1 MASLTQTTLAGI
13 GWTSLAK
20 GSQAVLQIVALIV
33 LARLLS
39 PDAFGLYSAA
49 LVVGGFCTIFSG
61 LGVSPAIVQRPVIE
75 DRHVRCGF
83 TLSVLM
89 GVATGALVF
98 LSADRIAAF
107 FGMPPLADLVRL
119 MAFGF
124 PLQGISAVAESM
136 ALRGFRFRGLA
147 LNDALSFGFGYVVLA
162 PVLTL
167 FGYGVYAL
175 AWAYLGQQIVRA
187 GALLVWQRHAKAPY
201 LDLRTVRE
209 LIWFGAGYTLAKTFN
224 YAATQADNLVVGRW
238 LGAAA
243 LGLYAHAYQL
253 IAAPAQ
259 LFGQML
265 DRVLFPT
272 MASIQSEPARLSR
285 AYRGG
290 VFLCAVVMLPAGAV
304 IAVLAPEIVLLLLGP
319 DWADVAVPLR
329 ILAFGLL
336 FRTSY
341 KISDTVV
348 RATGAVYQRA
358 WRQAIF
364 AAAVFGF
371 ALIGQGWGLGGVA
384 LGTTAALGLVFLMMA
399 QLSLRLTGMTWRA
412 FGAAHVPGLILGAF
426 VGAACLGAADLLR
439 GEGTGAL
446 GIVTGGSL
454 AAAGAAMILTAIRPQ
469 FFLGPEG
476 ERLIATVRSRTPSLF
491 RRSVAA
497 ARR

>member
-1 MASLTQTTLAGI
+1 MATLTQKTLAGI

-20 GSQAVLQIVALIV
+20 GAQAVLQILALIV

-39 PDAFGLYSAA
+39 PEAFGLYSAA

-61 LGVSPAIVQRPVIE
+61 LGVSPAIVQRHEIE
-75 DRHVRCGF
+75 ARHVRCGF

-89 GVATGALVF
+89 GIATGAAMF
-98 LSADRIAAF
+98 LAADRIADF
-107 FGMPPLADLVRL
+107 FRMPALADLVRL

-147 LNDALSFGFGYVVLA
+147 VNDALSFGFGYVVLA

-167 FGYGVYAL
+167 FDYGVYAL

-187 GALLVWQRHAKAPY
+187 VALLLWQPHAKTPW

-209 LIWFGAGYTLAKTFN
+209 LLYFGAGFTIAKTFN
-224 YAATQADNLVVGRW
+224 YAASQADNLVVGRW

-272 MASIQSEPARLSR
+272 MASVQFEPHRLAR
-285 AYRGG
+285 AYTGG
-290 VFLCAVVMLPAGAV
+290 VFLCAVVMLPAGTV
-304 IAVLAPEIVLLLLGP
+304 IAILAPEIVLLLLGP
-319 DWADVAVPLR
+319 DWAAVAIPLR

-348 RATGAVYQRA
+348 RATGAVYARA
-358 WRQAIF
+358 WRQGVF

-371 ALIGQGWGLGGVA
+371 ALVGQVWGLRGVA
-384 LGTTAALGLVFLMMA
+384 IGTTAALALVFLMMA
-399 QLSLRLTGMTWRA
+399 QLSLRLTGVTWRRFA
-412 FGAAHVPGLILGAF
+412 AAHVPGVVLAGL
-426 VGAACLGAADLLR
+426 VGGACLLTAELVRGA
-439 GEGTGAL
+439 GA
-446 GIVTGGSL
+446 GSL
-454 AAAGAAMILTAIRPQ
+454 AIVMAASLVALAIAVVSAVVRPR

-476 ERLIATVRSRTPSLF
+476 ERLIMIVGSIMPSPF
-491 RRSVAA
+491 RRCVEAV
-497 ARR
+497 RR